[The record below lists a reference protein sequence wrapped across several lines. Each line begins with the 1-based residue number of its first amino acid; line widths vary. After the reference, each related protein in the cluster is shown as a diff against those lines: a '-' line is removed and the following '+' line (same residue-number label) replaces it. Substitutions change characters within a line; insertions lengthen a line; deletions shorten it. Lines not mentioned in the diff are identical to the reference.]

1 MLIASLFIIKPKLE
15 TIQMSING
23 RINKQIM
30 IYSYN
35 DYFRTTFFFL
45 MKYLIHSNKDES
57 QKNMLSQGSQTEKNT
72 YSYDSICVK
81 FKNIQN

>member
-35 DYFRTTFFFL
+35 DYFRTTFFFF
-45 MKYLIHSNKDES
+45 NEVFNP
-57 QKNMLSQGSQTEKNT
+57 Q
-72 YSYDSICVK
+72 
-81 FKNIQN
+81 

>member
-1 MLIASLFIIKPKLE
+1 MTTLE
-15 TIQMSING
+15 QL
-23 RINKQIM
+23 
-30 IYSYN
+30 
-35 DYFRTTFFFL
+35 FFFL

-72 YSYDSICVK
+72 YSYDSSCVK